1 MKQTRYHNLLRKTA
15 LIVMITGAAGS
26 LGLVL
31 YTGRNNHSVFLV
43 MLFVVWVLSPFA
55 ALLMASVLSKPWFV
69 HTRKAIYVLMLILA
83 IGALIIYSGALSP
96 PGTKPA
102 FVFLVVPLIS
112 WLLMAIV
119 IPIAAARARRLT
131 RRGESV

>member
-1 MKQTRYHNLLRKTA
+1 MFA
-15 LIVMITGAAGS
+15 GAAGS

-31 YTGRNNHSVFLV
+31 YTGRHNPSVFLIIIF
-43 MLFVVWVLSPFA
+43 MVWVLSPFA
-55 ALLMASVLSKPWFV
+55 ALLVASVLSKQWFV
-69 HTRKAIYVLMLILA
+69 HAREAIYILMPILA
-83 IGALIIYSGALSP
+83 IGALISYSGVLSP

-119 IPIAAARARRLT
+119 IPIAAGRARRLAG
-131 RRGESV
+131 RGGSV

>member
-1 MKQTRYHNLLRKTA
+1 MVA
-15 LIVMITGAAGS
+15 GAAGS

-31 YTGRNNHSVFLV
+31 YTGRNNPSALLIIIF
-43 MLFVVWVLSPFA
+43 MVWVLSPFA
-55 ALLMASVLSKPWFV
+55 ALLVASVLSKQWFV
-69 HTRKAIYVLMLILA
+69 HTRGAIYVLMPILA
-83 IGALIIYSGALSP
+83 IGSLVSYSGALSP

-131 RRGESV
+131 RRGERV